1 MPQIILISGND
12 PNHSEMLAKAV
23 ATHNQ
28 GSTLI
33 DITGESELRSASNF
47 SCVEELNR
55 RWPDLKQ
62 KVAPWLN
69 LLKLEYLLSQQPPLL
84 PGLEDCLRALFLI
97 DQIKENMNNAIIL
110 LMPQPA
116 QAQRFLM
123 GIINTPE
130 LIEQIYNPLIARAE
144 QLKEKLNSIEAL
156 FNFKM
161 PQNINQIMPANLNSK
176 LKELSELLQDPS
188 KCECYLHATNEKM
201 AKKDVAQFNLCG
213 IQVKKLWLNYSLMSE
228 EIIEISQELSPIKI
242 LHTNNASEFELEKDT
257 WLSEHL
263 ASEAPVIYAKDSE
276 GNSVASILL
285 PCLD

>member
-1 MPQIILISGND
+1 MTQLILISGND

-28 GSTLI
+28 SSTLI
-33 DITGESELRSASNF
+33 DITGEAELRSASNF

-97 DQIKENMNNAIIL
+97 DQIKENMNNTIIL

-130 LIEQIYNPLIARAE
+130 LIEQIYNPLITRAE
-144 QLKEKLNSIEAL
+144 QLKEKLNSLEAL
-156 FNFKM
+156 FNFKI
-161 PQNINQIMPANLNSK
+161 PQNISQLMPANLNSK
-176 LKELSELLQDPS
+176 LKE
-188 KCECYLHATNEKM
+188 
-201 AKKDVAQFNLCG
+201 V
-213 IQVKKLWLNYSLMSE
+213 
-228 EIIEISQELSPIKI
+228 
-242 LHTNNASEFELEKDT
+242 
-257 WLSEHL
+257 
-263 ASEAPVIYAKDSE
+263 
-276 GNSVASILL
+276 
-285 PCLD
+285 